1 MLRTFPRRSIVAVAG
16 IALLFLQGAIV
27 RAQAPELSVEP
38 PSTHSASTDP
48 KSTSESLLIFDG
60 EELPESAVDGR
71 SRENPSPRWLD
82 DNYQL
87 AYEGDPWPPGANPL
101 LERAGLPVGW
111 FAGIELTAV
120 KPHLLSQI
128 DSGDS
133 LQPTFPSSIQ
143 LPVANIDWSVM
154 PRFQVG
160 YRRENGLGEFSVSY
174 RFVLSSGN
182 GSIANFDAAGAG
194 RLDTNL
200 NVQVLDLDYGFT
212 DYNEELPWWVPFVVT
227 RSLGVRVAGVVS
239 ESNAY
244 GQQILSEQAK
254 NTFVGAGPRTR
265 FDMLWPLSAGPVP
278 RPVSFFGGFDL
289 SGVVGPSNQRFYEQS
304 VSGGSLLTA
313 TGRTGGNTTG
323 VATLG
328 LQAGLSWV
336 PEWRQNAAR
345 FSAGFQWE
353 RWWFLGGDNGNVELT
368 LQGPFVRGELRF

>member
-1 MLRTFPRRSIVAVAG
+1 LIVAVVG
-16 IALLFLQGAIV
+16 IVLQFLPGWNV
-27 RAQAPELSVEP
+27 RAHDPDVSPDQSSAPPVP
-38 PSTHSASTDP
+38 PDP
-48 KSTSESLLIFDG
+48 KTASESLLIFDD
-60 EELPESAVDGR
+60 EENWTGAADGF
-71 SRENPSPRWLD
+71 SRTNPPARWLD
-82 DNYQL
+82 QNYQL
-87 AYEGDPWPPGANPL
+87 LDERDPYLPGANPL
-101 LERAGLPVGW
+101 LERAGLPIGW
-111 FAGIELTAV
+111 YAGIELTAV

-128 DSGDS
+128 NSGDS
-133 LQPTFPSSIQ
+133 LQPTFAQSIQ

-174 RFVLSSGN
+174 RFVLSSGTGN
-182 GSIANFDAAGAG
+182 IANFDTAGAG
-194 RLDTNL
+194 NLDTRL
-200 NVQVLDLDYGFT
+200 NVQVLDFDYGFT

-227 RSLGVRVAGVVS
+227 RSLGVRVAGVMS
-239 ESNAY
+239 ESSVY
-244 GQQILSEQAK
+244 GEQIRSEQAK

-265 FDMLWPLSAGPVP
+265 FDMLWPLTSGPVP
-278 RPVSFFGGFDL
+278 RPLSFFSGFDL
-289 SGVVGPSNQRFYEQS
+289 SGVIGPSNQRFYEQS
-304 VSGGSLLTA
+304 LAGNSLLSA

-336 PEWRQNAAR
+336 PDWRQKSAR